1 MNGSS
6 KERTLEWA
14 KRRASLNHDV
24 LCNMVL
30 VELAA
35 ARPGSDL
42 PRLTQWLGA
51 VGDYYALF
59 RAAPEVIDASL
70 LLDRPM
76 FACWPAETREAV
88 RPLFRELYLR
98 DHSVREK
105 TERLLSL
112 LSECEAAAKT
122 ALAPD
127 ANTASIHR
135 AESLLRE
142 LSQGISQLPDP
153 VADFGLERN

>member
-1 MNGSS
+1 MSS
-6 KERTLEWA
+6 TGNTISWA
-14 KRRASLNHDV
+14 RRRASLNHDV

-42 PRLTQWLGA
+42 TRLAQWLNA
-51 VGDYYALF
+51 VSDYSAFLQ
-59 RAAPEVIDASL
+59 AAPDVLDASL
-70 LLDRPM
+70 LLDRPL
-76 FACWPAETREAV
+76 FACWSAENREAV

-112 LSECEAAAKT
+112 LAECEAAAKA

-135 AESLLRE
+135 AECLLRE